1 MTGTLYPCMCVA
13 PDAHSVHKV
22 CIAAFDDHV
31 AITLFGG
38 EARCAFPKF
47 NSRQVPGWCSAD
59 TRECGERGLMTR
71 RTAYLA
77 STPGVRGGSGIRR
90 ELRWPVKYDQNHWRC
105 TRKRF
110 CTCGRDRM

>member
-1 MTGTLYPCMCVA
+1 MSPIGTIATIEAAMTGTLYPCMCVA

-47 NSRQVPGWCSAD
+47 NSRRCLDGAPLIPASA
-59 TRECGERGLMTR
+59 
-71 RTAYLA
+71 A
-77 STPGVRGGSGIRR
+77 SAGS
-90 ELRWPVKYDQNHWRC
+90 
-105 TRKRF
+105 
-110 CTCGRDRM
+110 